1 MLSDELIP
9 LYLFICCYYQTVLQY
24 HCQRFSNNQKQFITD
39 EEIITIYFHGL
50 RQGFRDSKKIYLYTA
65 KHLQDWFPNL
75 KTYENFNYRLNKL
88 SAVFPVLLEC
98 LVSEKETETAHIKEG
113 LVDSMPIILAQR
125 GRRYNAKVAT
135 EIASNNGYCP
145 TKKLHYHGMKLH
157 IVAARAPGTL
167 PTPSFIVLTDAGTND
182 NHALERMDIEDKDIY
197 ADKAYL
203 NSLMH
208 AENRVKII
216 HPIKKDTGQEFLDA
230 SDQLYST
237 AVASIRQP
245 IESLFSWINEK
256 TGIQIASKV
265 RSTAGL
271 ITHIFG
277 RLCVAFMERWA
288 IG

>member
-1 MLSDELIP
+1 
-9 LYLFICCYYQTVLQY
+9 
-24 HCQRFSNNQKQFITD
+24 
-39 EEIITIYFHGL
+39 
-50 RQGFRDSKKIYLYTA
+50 
-65 KHLQDWFPNL
+65 
-75 KTYENFNYRLNKL
+75 
-88 SAVFPVLLEC
+88 
-98 LVSEKETETAHIKEG
+98 
-113 LVDSMPIILAQR
+113 
-125 GRRYNAKVAT
+125 
-135 EIASNNGYCP
+135 
-145 TKKLHYHGMKLH
+145 
-157 IVAARAPGTL
+157 
-167 PTPSFIVLTDAGTND
+167 
-182 NHALERMDIEDKDIY
+182 
-197 ADKAYL
+197 
-203 NSLMH
+203 MH

-265 RSTAGL
+265 RSTTGL